1 MGSQAASNI
10 PNNLRIT
17 VRELVKL
24 GSISSRN
31 MFFRDRKKIDAVV
44 DKAIEMVGLKDA
56 EHTDVA
62 RLSGGKGRE
71 QLLHGPWH
79 LS

>member
-1 MGSQAASNI
+1 
-10 PNNLRIT
+10 
-17 VRELVKL
+17 
-24 GSISSRN
+24 

-79 LS
+79 LKLNLSFLMSR